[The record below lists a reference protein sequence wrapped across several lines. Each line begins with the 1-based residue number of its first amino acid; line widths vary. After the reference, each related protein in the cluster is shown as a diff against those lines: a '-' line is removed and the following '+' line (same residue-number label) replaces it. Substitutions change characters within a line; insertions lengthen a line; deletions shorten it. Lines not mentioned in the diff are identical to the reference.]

1 MTPSASAAVN
11 PKLTWGINL
20 MPDAPV
26 AEVAKVGARAEEL
39 GFGRCW
45 LYDEGLATR
54 DLYVSLTAIAL
65 ATTRLEIGPGVT
77 NPYTRHASVAAAATA
92 SLYELSGGRAFMAL
106 GAGGSLT
113 LGPLGMQRS
122 RPNVMLRDT
131 ITALR
136 GLFSGEAANYDGEFV
151 TLHRAQLKYADP
163 AIPIWFA
170 GRGPRMLATA
180 AELADGISLNHIH
193 EDFLDEHVAIIR
205 DNAKRA
211 GNEIELAYSGT
222 LVTTDAELEHVREHM
237 TYRLVDSPVAVKAA
251 IGMTKSD
258 TAALREAMSH
268 GLDVA
273 ARLVK
278 DDWVLPFVVH
288 GTPADCAKQI
298 AGFCTKS
305 GIGEFTVPVTDFA
318 AAEQTM
324 SLASEIA
331 GIAETLIAG
340 GSTDGDL

>member
-1 MTPSASAAVN
+1 VSPIGQSGERAVK
-11 PKLTWGINL
+11 PELIWGINL

-26 AEVAKVGARAEEL
+26 AEVAKVGALAEEL
-39 GFGRCW
+39 GFDRCW

-54 DLYVSLTAIAL
+54 DLYVALTAVAL
-65 ATTRLEIGPGVT
+65 STTRLEIGPGVT
-77 NPYTRHASVAAAATA
+77 NPYTRHVSVAAAATA

-113 LGPLGMQRS
+113 LGPLGIERT
-122 RPNVMLRDT
+122 RPNAMLRDT
-131 ITALR
+131 ITAMR
-136 GLFSGEAANYDGEFV
+136 GLLSGEETDYAGEFV
-151 TLHRAQLKYADP
+151 TLTHAQLKYANP
-163 AIPIWFA
+163 SIPIWFA

-205 DNAKRA
+205 DKAA
-211 GNEIELAYSGT
+211 STGNDLQLAYSGT
-222 LVTTDAELEHVREHM
+222 LVTNDAELEHVREHM

-251 IGMTKSD
+251 IGLTESD
-258 TAALREAMSH
+258 TDAIRNAMSH

-288 GTPADCAKQI
+288 GTPSDCAKQI
-298 AGFCTKS
+298 AGFCTRN
-305 GIGEFTVPVTDFA
+305 GIGEFTVPVTDFD

-324 SLASEIA
+324 NLASEIA
-331 GIAETLIAG
+331 KITETLI
-340 GSTDGDL
+340 